1 MLKKIHLWQLLFYVA
16 VATYCCFGKVGRT
29 LCTAIVLYLLKTI
42 FVIAN
47 GKYCRNTKA
56 ALFQEE

>member
-1 MLKKIHLWQLLFYVA
+1 MWLWLLIAVLKRWAERCAQQ
-16 VATYCCFGKVGRT
+16 
-29 LCTAIVLYLLKTI
+29 LYLLKTI